1 MNARMTAR
9 VLKGVVVGLAVAA
22 LAVPAAATPPEGKG
36 PPDGKGPGGGEVDTT
51 THSLSVPAVFVG
63 DNPYNLTCDGSST
76 PPDGEPVTGLEGED
90 FTVETEGTGYFYVQG
105 VNVWQASCLDGD
117 PVTEP
122 VSVTAEWGDN
132 LGGDAKLKIGSPI
145 RVEVG
150 LIEVIDDA
158 AAETR
163 GFTGYTV
170 IKLEPE
176 QLDRVSA
183 YGTEA
188 VGDPE
193 NGFAA
198 VPVTPFKSV
207 VDPEAEET
215 TYRYE
220 TRVWD
225 ADAMMQI
232 FPLDESGMPG
242 AAIVTEVPAG
252 AEINATGR
260 IVYGYNL
267 RVTEAGHYRIVY
279 TFRNVTVT
287 GTDGTGYTQDSTT
300 MDIEV
305 VPGGGQGGGK
315 NR

>member
-105 VNVWQASCLDGD
+105 VNEWQASCLDGD

-150 LIEVIDDA
+150 LFDVATHD
-158 AAETR
+158 T
-163 GFTGYTV
+163 FTGYSV
-170 IKLEPE
+170 IKLQPE
-176 QLDRVSA
+176 ELDRESA

-188 VGDPE
+188 VGDLDS
-193 NGFAA
+193 GFDP
-198 VPVTPFKSV
+198 VPVMPFTSA
-207 VDPEAEET
+207 DELGEP
-215 TYRYE
+215 RPE

-225 ADAMMQI
+225 ADASMVI
-232 FPLDESGMPG
+232 HRLNPVTLEIIGDP
-242 AAIVTEVPAG
+242 IVTEDPAG

-260 IVYGYNL
+260 VVYGYNL
-267 RVTEAGHYRIVY
+267 RVDAGGDYRITY
-279 TFRNVTVT
+279 TFPNLAI
-287 GTDGTGYTQDSTT
+287 DASDSGGSVSDDLHSVSL
-300 MDIEV
+300 DIRV
-305 VPGGGQGGGK
+305 ATGGGGGGGK